1 MVKYMLNQAPAA
13 APTPDRAFHAL
24 SDPTRRAMVERLTA
38 GPLSVSE
45 LARPLPMTLA
55 AVVQH
60 LHVLEKGG
68 LVRSEKL
75 GRVRSYQIVPGG
87 LGAVEDW
94 IRVQRT
100 AWEIRLDRLAEYLNE
115 PDEPRS
121 S

>member
-1 MVKYMLNQAPAA
+1 MLNQSAA
-13 APTPDRAFHAL
+13 TDDRAFHAL
-24 SDPTRRAMVERLTA
+24 ADATRRTMVERLTS

-60 LHVLEKGG
+60 LQVLEGAG

-87 LGAVEDW
+87 LAAVEDW
-94 IRVQRT
+94 IHSQRT
-100 AWEIRLDRLAEYLNE
+100 AWEVRLDRLAAYLDE
-115 PDEPRS
+115 SDEPRS
-121 S
+121 N